1 MTQRATHRQSSAT
14 SIIGFTLGCALPA
27 IVVLAALGAKR
38 SFYLPDGQLRAPVG
52 DEEAVSV
59 AE

>member
-14 SIIGFTLGCALPA
+14 SIIAFTLACALPA
-27 IVVLAALGAKR
+27 IAVLAALDANVYRISLMIK
-38 SFYLPDGQLRAPVG
+38 LRAPVG